1 MGDSNYFKYILEF
14 AAVLPLVTIGLGG
27 IYYHSFYDALG
38 LNWLFSQGSVST
50 ILLSSIP
57 LFFKIITGSTLA
69 ILLNFTFFKSAEYFW
84 GICTILGI
92 TLGAVVGNLM
102 FLGFSWNN
110 LIEVFQSYLF
120 IMYSFAVTLTFFQI
134 FETNGFER
142 NLIVGVFAIF
152 LLLTVPIINFQ
163 ANEQATDLL
172 AGKSKFSKVLFNN
185 EGLKKIPITYTITDN
200 SGTYRKDIDWR
211 ILEVNGDK
219 VVIIAINVYQ
229 KINGKNKNA
238 IKIIEYKDIDFIY

>member
-1 MGDSNYFKYILEF
+1 MSNSNSFKYILEF
-14 AAVLPLVTIGLGG
+14 AAVLPLMTIGLGG

-69 ILLNFTFFKSAEYFW
+69 ILLNFTFFKTAEYFF
-84 GICTILGI
+84 GICAILGI
-92 TLGAVVGNLM
+92 TFGAVVGNLL
-102 FLGFSWNN
+102 FFGFSWNN
-110 LIEVFQSYLF
+110 LIEAFQSYLF
-120 IMYSFAVTLTFFQI
+120 IMYTFAVTLTFFQI
-134 FETNGFER
+134 FETTGFER
-142 NLIVGVFAIF
+142 NLMVGFFAIF
-152 LLLTVPIINFQ
+152 LLLIVPIINFQ
-163 ANEQATDLL
+163 ASEQARDLL
-172 AGKSKFSKVLFNN
+172 AGKSQFSKVSFNN
-185 EGLKKIPITYTITDN
+185 EGLKKIPITYTIKDN
-200 SGTYRKDIDWR
+200 SRTYRRNVDWR

-229 KINGKNKNA
+229 KINGRNKNA